1 MRRALVGTVVA
12 ASVSLSSFSAHASDP
27 CETVLCMFGLV
38 QGQESSECKN
48 DIDSYFGIVEMHHGH
63 PDIGA
68 TAQSRLS
75 FTQQCKSASSG
86 SISSI
91 DNTFGG
97 VIR

>member
-1 MRRALVGTVVA
+1 MHRI
-12 ASVSLSSFSAHASDP
+12 
-27 CETVLCMFGLV
+27 GLV